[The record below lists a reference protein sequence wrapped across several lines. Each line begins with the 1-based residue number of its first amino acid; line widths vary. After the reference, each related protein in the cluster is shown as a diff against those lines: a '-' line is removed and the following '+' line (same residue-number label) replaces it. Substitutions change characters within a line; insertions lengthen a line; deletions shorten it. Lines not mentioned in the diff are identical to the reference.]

1 MGNENV
7 NDGQDGSAAGDDS
20 LKDALSEGGET
31 EFVTE
36 GDGAKKQ
43 NPLVV
48 GGLALAVLGGGYL
61 WYQRQGPSS
70 AEAATA
76 QTDAAGETVTK
87 FLDGGATNVQMM
99 EKMLRETEK
108 VVQQFLNYP
117 SMKQIPLGELQTNP
131 FRFRAPQVEGAKP
144 SESDAA
150 AKKRRE
156 EERQAI
162 IKAVGGLNLQSV
174 IHSGARKSCMIN
186 NTLYTEGQAV
196 DNFVVE
202 QINPGS
208 VIVKSGVYRFE
219 LRMQK

>member
-7 NDGQDGSAAGDDS
+7 NDGQDGSGDDS

-70 AEAATA
+70 ADAATA
-76 QTDAAGETVTK
+76 DADAASQTVAK
-87 FLDGGATNVQMM
+87 FLDGGTTNVQMM
-99 EKMLRETEK
+99 EKMLRDTEK

-131 FRFRAPQVEGAKP
+131 FRFRAPQIEGAKP

-150 AKKRRE
+150 AKRRRE

-162 IKAVGGLNLQSV
+162 IKAVGTLNLQSV
-174 IHSGARKSCMIN
+174 IHSGVRKSCMIN

-208 VIVKSGVYRFE
+208 VIVKNGVYRFE